1 MNRIEALTGI
11 RCFAALWVV
20 LLHFRAN
27 LIVADTVEIDWLASR
42 GFWGVDIFFVLSGF
56 ILTYTYQRNFTS
68 PEFGWTEYTHFLFKR
83 LARIYPLHLFS
94 FLIFAALAFITSHYG
109 LALVNME
116 RSQLETVLPNLFLLH
131 AWGITDALSWNYPSW
146 SISAEWFAYLALL
159 FLGAR
164 TLWKRDI
171 KHTKRVVIYSWLA
184 LCLWTGLQGNM
195 MNHFTT
201 NAILR
206 IIPEFLAGC
215 LLYRMASAG
224 VGSKWGSWGTIVGA
238 GGILLLA
245 QVSRNFEFLL
255 LPLIGVLILS
265 LYHGSRLGQV
275 VFANRAVVFLGEVSY
290 SIYLLHSL
298 AAIAGD
304 QLVGFLDLAPSVTLG
319 WVVLTGEVTLSVV
332 FGIIGY
338 YLVEQPARRA
348 LVGWYERRRQTELTR
363 TPVTSQYSHRQ

>member
-1 MNRIEALTGI
+1 MNRIESLTGI
-11 RCFAALWVV
+11 RAFAALWVV

-56 ILTYTYQRNFTS
+56 ILTYTYQRSFSS
-68 PEFGWTEYTHFLFKR
+68 PDFGRSQFTHFLFKR

-94 FLIFAALAFITSHYG
+94 FLVFIALALVTSHYDVD
-109 LALVNME
+109 LVNLE
-116 RSQLETVLPNLFLLH
+116 RSQLDTILPNLLLIH
-131 AWGITDALSWNYPSW
+131 AWGVTDALSWNYPSW
-146 SISAEWFAYLALL
+146 SISAEWFAYLTLL
-159 FLGAR
+159 ILGAR

-171 KHTKRVVIYSWLA
+171 KDTKRVVMYSWLA
-184 LCLWTGLQGNM
+184 LCLWTALQGRM
-195 MNHFTT
+195 VEHFTT
-201 NAILR
+201 DAVWR

-215 LLYRMASAG
+215 LLYRMASDG
-224 VGSKWGSWGTIVGA
+224 VGRNWGSWGTIIGA

-245 QVSRNFEFLL
+245 QMNRNFEFLL

-275 VFANRAVVFLGEVSY
+275 VFANRTVIFLGEVSY

-304 QLVGFLDLAPSVTLG
+304 RLVDYLQLAPSVTTG
-319 WVVLTGEVTLSVV
+319 WVVLTGEVALSVL
-332 FGIIGY
+332 FGVIGY
-338 YLVEQPARRA
+338 YLVEKPARRA
-348 LVGWYERRRQTELTR
+348 LVGWYERRRVMSLSR
-363 TPVTSQYSHRQ
+363 TAVTSQYSHRQ